1 MDKPNTGNPTF
12 DLSGVNTGKVKKDSG
27 KVYVWE
33 SPVRIFHWINAL
45 SIVALMI
52 TGIYI
57 GNPFVSPTV
66 PEEAYYSNVMFW
78 VRYIHFFAAFAFT
91 ANLIFRLYWA
101 YKGNKYAKTNPFKK
115 NFWKQVFEVMKYY
128 LFLPNKKEHSPGHN
142 KLAELSYLLFIGI
155 GSIIMVL
162 TGFYMYLEPQLESF
176 PIENIAFLFGG
187 DSFSVRSFHH
197 FIAWFFMIFIVI
209 HIYMVIRE
217 DWVNRNAT
225 LSSIFT
231 GYKIKEKHGEKEEK
245 KPEGDK
251 SA

>member
-12 DLSGVNTGKVKKDSG
+12 DLSEVNTGKNKDLR

-33 SPVRIFHWINAL
+33 APVRIFHWINAL
-45 SIVALMI
+45 SIVVLMI

-57 GNPFVSPTV
+57 GNPFFSSTV
-66 PEEAYYSNVMFW
+66 PEEAYYSTVMFW
-78 VRYIHFFAAFAFT
+78 VRYIHFFAAFLFT

-101 YKGNKYAKTNPFKK
+101 YKGNKYAKTNPLKK
-115 NFWKQVFEVMKYY
+115 NFWKQVFEVMKFY
-128 LFLPNKKEHSPGHN
+128 LFLPNKKEHTPGHN
-142 KLAELSYLLFIGI
+142 KLAELSYLIFIGL

-162 TGFYMYLEPQLESF
+162 TGFYMYLEPQFESI
-176 PIENIAFLFGG
+176 PVDGIAFLFGG
-187 DSFSVRSFHH
+187 DSFSVRSLHH
-197 FIAWFFMIFIVI
+197 VAAWFFMIFIVI
-209 HIYMVIRE
+209 HVYMSIRD
-217 DWVNRNAT
+217 DWLSRNGT

-231 GYKIKEKHGEKEEK
+231 GYKMEENHGDKTEK